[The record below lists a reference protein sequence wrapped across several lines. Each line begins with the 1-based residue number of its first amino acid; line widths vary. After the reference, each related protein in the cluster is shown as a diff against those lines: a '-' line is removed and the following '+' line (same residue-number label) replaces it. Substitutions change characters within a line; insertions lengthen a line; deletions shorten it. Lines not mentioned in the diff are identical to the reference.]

1 MANNT
6 TITISAVDKTQAAF
20 NSVDRSLKKLQ
31 TTSSAVA
38 RSVGGLTTA
47 LNAAIAAFAIDKLI
61 KFSDAAANIDS
72 RLKLVTSST
81 QELTR
86 AQSALFKIAQSTGNS
101 FESTV
106 DLYSRLARATA
117 SLGTTNT
124 DLEKVTKA
132 LSQAIT
138 ISGSSA
144 ASAEA
149 AMIQLGQGF
158 AAGALRGEE
167 LNSVLEQTPRVAR
180 AIADGLGITVGQLKE
195 FGKEGK
201 LTAEAVFNA
210 LKSQSD
216 VLEQEFGKT
225 NQTIA
230 QSFTI
235 VSNSAVRLAG
245 VINEVTGA
253 NSSLGGVLRD
263 VASALDDILRADIAF
278 YFENLSAIVSAL
290 IAPFTN
296 VIDKIGEMIGQGD
309 SVIGFAKVFA
319 AVRLAVELLS
329 ASLIFL
335 TDLISGSVIGVAFR
349 ALQVTFKTIVLDITN
364 LIDKVMLLDDV
375 LSVAAAAAQTYNPF
389 ADDEEA
395 AQGLIQAQKNL
406 ASESD
411 KVYQSYL
418 QQKNAI
424 SEIDIIGKS
433 TVQNAKDVFAQGK
446 KNIQQAF
453 DNYTNGVKAYDIARK
468 QEKVERAKTESL
480 LNQSS
485 ALKEQKKTNLENTKA
500 LKEQEALALAKKK
513 LVELAAYEKIK
524 KEIEEITRQLEIQEQ
539 VELAQEALK
548 RAAAEEKSLALLEK
562 QSKVALKIV
571 EAQKEANKTISDRV
585 REGAQGLVEN
595 DTFQQVA
602 GAAGPSGSR
611 AANVT
616 QAFATGGIEQ
626 GIMALVLSNEKVQA
640 ALTKVFDAIFA
651 LIDPIIDA
659 LVPIIDALIPV
670 IDAIRPLFEKLI
682 PAVEITAELLAKLIK
697 LIGPLITLIVKL
709 VEAFEALYSVLVFLT
724 EFAIDSMVKVIERL
738 PQMIFDSITGAFTE
752 LPNAIATAI
761 KDVLPDFGSQLTGGD
776 NSVIG
781 KAVGFVSSG
790 VDSVKEAFGFKQ
802 GGLIPK
808 AQAGMLVG
816 ASHSRGGQLI
826 NAEGGEYIFSR
837 KAVQSLGAGR
847 LNELNNGVDRSNVV
861 VNIYDETGKR
871 IREYDSAIRVEIKE
885 RAARNN
891 QFPAVA

>member
-31 TTSSAVA
+31 STSSAVA

-124 DLEKVTKA
+124 DLEQVTKA

-278 YFENLSAIVSAL
+278 YFENLSAIVKAL
-290 IAPFTN
+290 IAPFAN

-395 AQGLIQAQKNL
+395 AQGLIQAQQNL

-411 KVYQSYL
+411 KVYKSYI

-424 SEIDIIGKS
+424 SKIDIIGKS

-453 DNYTNGVKAYDIARK
+453 DNYTNGVKAYEIARK

-500 LKEQEALALAKKK
+500 LKEQEALALAKQK

-524 KEIEEITRQLEIQEQ
+524 KEVEEITRQLEIQEQ

-562 QSKVALKIV
+562 QSKVALAIV
-571 EAQKEANKTISDRV
+571 EAQKEANKTISERIQ
-585 REGAQGLVEN
+585 EGAQGLVAN

-602 GAAGPSGSR
+602 GAAGASGSR
-611 AANVT
+611 AANIAQITAQKGV
-616 QAFATGGIEQ
+616 EQ
-626 GIMALVLSNEKVQA
+626 GLLALVLSNEKVQE

-659 LVPIIDALIPV
+659 LVPVIDALIPV

-697 LIGPLITLIVKL
+697 LIGPLLTLIVKL
-709 VEAFEALYSVLVFLT
+709 VEVIEALYSVLVFLT

-752 LPNAIATAI
+752 LPNAIAAAI
-761 KDVLPDFGSQLTGGD
+761 KDVLPDLGSQLTGGD

-790 VDSVKEAFGFKQ
+790 VSSVASALGFKQ

-808 AQAGMLVG
+808 AQGGMLVG

-847 LNELNNGVDRSNVV
+847 LNELNNGVDRNNVV

>member
-278 YFENLSAIVSAL
+278 YFENLSAIVKAL
-290 IAPFTN
+290 IAPFAN

-395 AQGLIQAQKNL
+395 AQGLIQAQQNL

-411 KVYQSYL
+411 KVYKSYI

-424 SEIDIIGKS
+424 SKIDIIGKS

-453 DNYTNGVKAYDIARK
+453 DNYTNGVKAYEIARK

-500 LKEQEALALAKKK
+500 LKEQEALALAKQK

-524 KEIEEITRQLEIQEQ
+524 KEVEEITRQLEIQEQ

-562 QSKVALKIV
+562 QSKVALAIV
-571 EAQKEANKTISDRV
+571 EAQKEANKTISERIQ
-585 REGAQGLVEN
+585 EGAQGLVAN

-602 GAAGPSGSR
+602 GAAGASGSR
-611 AANVT
+611 AANIAQITAQKGV
-616 QAFATGGIEQ
+616 EQ
-626 GIMALVLSNEKVQA
+626 GLLALVLSNEKVQE

-659 LVPIIDALIPV
+659 LVPVIDALIPV

-697 LIGPLITLIVKL
+697 LIGPLLTLIVKL
-709 VEAFEALYSVLVFLT
+709 VEVIEALYSVLVFLT

-752 LPNAIATAI
+752 LPNAIAAAI
-761 KDVLPDFGSQLTGGD
+761 KDVLPDLGSQLTGGD

-790 VDSVKEAFGFKQ
+790 VSSVASALGFKQ

-808 AQAGMLVG
+808 AQGGMLVG
-816 ASHSRGGQLI
+816 ASYSRGGQLI

-847 LNELNNGVDRSNVV
+847 LNELNNGVDRNNVV

>member
-31 TTSSAVA
+31 STSSAVA

-86 AQSALFKIAQSTGNS
+86 AQSALFQIAQSTRNS
-101 FESTV
+101 FETTV
-106 DLYSRLARATA
+106 DLYSRLARSTDN
-117 SLGTTNT
+117 LGVTNAE
-124 DLEKVTKA
+124 LEQVTKA
-132 LSQAIT
+132 VAQAIT

-144 ASAEA
+144 ASTQA
-149 AMIQLGQGF
+149 AMVQLGQGF

-167 LNSVLEQTPRVAR
+167 LNSVMEQTPRVAR
-180 AIADGLGITVGQLKE
+180 AIADGLGITLGQLKE
-195 FGKEGK
+195 YGKEGK

-263 VASALDDILRADIAF
+263 VSSALDDILRADIAF
-278 YFENLSAIVSAL
+278 YFETLSGIVSAL
-290 IAPFTN
+290 ITPFTN
-296 VIDKIGEMIGQGD
+296 VIDKIGEMIGEGD

-411 KVYQSYL
+411 KVYKSYI

-468 QEKVERAKTESL
+468 QEKVERAKAESL

-524 KEIEEITRQLEIQEQ
+524 KEVEEITRQLEIQEQ

-571 EAQKEANKTISDRV
+571 EAQKEANKTISERIQ
-585 REGAQGLVEN
+585 EGAQGLVEN

-616 QAFATGGIEQ
+616 QAFATGGVQQ
-626 GIMALVLSNEKVQA
+626 GIMALVLSNENVQK

-659 LVPIIDALIPV
+659 LVPIIEALISV

-682 PAVEITAELLAKLIK
+682 PIIEKLAPILIK
-697 LIGPLITLIVKL
+697 VISLLEPLIHFIVNLINAI
-709 VEAFEALYSVLVFLT
+709 EAVFG
-724 EFAIDSMVKVIERL
+724 VIEKLNQAYVSFIQNLLRL
-738 PQMIFDSITGAFTE
+738 PQQFFQALVNGLAE
-752 LPNAIATAI
+752 LPNAIAKAI
-761 KDVLPDFGSQLTGGD
+761 QNILPDFGSQLTGGD

-781 KAVGFVSSG
+781 QAVGFVSSG
-790 VDSVKEAFGFKQ
+790 VSSVASALGFKY

-808 AQAGMLVG
+808 AEAGMLVG

-847 LNELNNGVDRSNVV
+847 LNELNNGVDRNNVV

>member
-31 TTSSAVA
+31 STSSAVA

-86 AQSALFKIAQSTGNS
+86 AQSALFQIAQSTRNS
-101 FESTV
+101 FETTV
-106 DLYSRLARATA
+106 DLYSRLARSTDN
-117 SLGTTNT
+117 LGVTNAE
-124 DLEKVTKA
+124 LEQVTKA
-132 LSQAIT
+132 VAQAIT

-144 ASAEA
+144 ASTQA
-149 AMIQLGQGF
+149 AMVQLGQGF

-167 LNSVLEQTPRVAR
+167 LNSVMEQTPRVAR
-180 AIADGLGITVGQLKE
+180 AIADGLGITLGQLKE
-195 FGKEGK
+195 YGKEGK

-263 VASALDDILRADIAF
+263 VSSALDDILRADIAF
-278 YFENLSAIVSAL
+278 YFETLSGIVSAL
-290 IAPFTN
+290 ITPFTN
-296 VIDKIGEMIGQGD
+296 VIDKIGEMIGEGD

-411 KVYQSYL
+411 KVYKSYI

-468 QEKVERAKTESL
+468 QEKVERAKAESL

-524 KEIEEITRQLEIQEQ
+524 KEVEEITRQLEIQEQ

-571 EAQKEANKTISDRV
+571 EAQKEANKTISERIQ
-585 REGAQGLVEN
+585 EGAQGLVEN

-616 QAFATGGIEQ
+616 QAFATGGVQQ
-626 GIMALVLSNEKVQA
+626 GIMALVLSNENVQK

-659 LVPIIDALIPV
+659 LVPIIEALISV

-682 PAVEITAELLAKLIK
+682 PIIEKLAPILIK
-697 LIGPLITLIVKL
+697 VISLLEPLIHFIVNLINAI
-709 VEAFEALYSVLVFLT
+709 EAVFG
-724 EFAIDSMVKVIERL
+724 VIEKLNQAYVSFIHNLLKL
-738 PQMIFDSITGAFTE
+738 PQQFFQALVNGLAE
-752 LPNAIATAI
+752 LPNAIAKAI
-761 KDVLPDFGSQLTGGD
+761 QNILPDFGSQLTGGD

-781 KAVGFVSSG
+781 QAVGFVSSG
-790 VDSVKEAFGFKQ
+790 VSSVASALGFKY

-808 AQAGMLVG
+808 AEAGMLVG

>member
-31 TTSSAVA
+31 STSSAVA

-86 AQSALFKIAQSTGNS
+86 AQSALFQIAQSTRNS
-101 FESTV
+101 FETTV
-106 DLYSRLARATA
+106 DLYSRLARSTDN
-117 SLGTTNT
+117 LGVTNAE
-124 DLEKVTKA
+124 LEQVTKA
-132 LSQAIT
+132 VAQAIT

-144 ASAEA
+144 ASTQA
-149 AMIQLGQGF
+149 AMVQLGQGF

-167 LNSVLEQTPRVAR
+167 LNSVMEQTPRVAR
-180 AIADGLGITVGQLKE
+180 AIADGLGITLGQLKE
-195 FGKEGK
+195 YGKEGK

-263 VASALDDILRADIAF
+263 VSSALDDILRADIAF
-278 YFENLSAIVSAL
+278 YFETLSGIVSAL
-290 IAPFTN
+290 ITPFTN
-296 VIDKIGEMIGQGD
+296 VIDKIGEMIGEGD

-411 KVYQSYL
+411 KVYKSYI

-468 QEKVERAKTESL
+468 QEKVERAKAESL

-524 KEIEEITRQLEIQEQ
+524 KEVEEITRQLEIQEQ

-571 EAQKEANKTISDRV
+571 EAQKEANKTISERIQ
-585 REGAQGLVEN
+585 EGAQGLVEN

-616 QAFATGGIEQ
+616 QAFATGGVQQ
-626 GIMALVLSNEKVQA
+626 GIMALVLSNENVQK

-659 LVPIIDALIPV
+659 LVPIIEALISV

-682 PAVEITAELLAKLIK
+682 PIIEKLAPILIK
-697 LIGPLITLIVKL
+697 VISLLEPLIHFIVNLINAI
-709 VEAFEALYSVLVFLT
+709 EAVFG
-724 EFAIDSMVKVIERL
+724 VIEKLNQAYVSFIHNLLKL
-738 PQMIFDSITGAFTE
+738 PQQFFQALVNGLAE
-752 LPNAIATAI
+752 LPNAIAKAI
-761 KDVLPDFGSQLTGGD
+761 QNILPDFGSQLTGGD

-781 KAVGFVSSG
+781 QAVGFVSSG
-790 VDSVKEAFGFKQ
+790 VSSVASALGFKY

-808 AQAGMLVG
+808 AEAGMLVG

-847 LNELNNGVDRSNVV
+847 LNELNNGVDRNNVV

>member
-47 LNAAIAAFAIDKLI
+47 LNAAIAAFAVDKLI

-81 QELTR
+81 EELTR

-124 DLEKVTKA
+124 DLELVTKA

-253 NSSLGGVLRD
+253 NTSLGGVLRD
-263 VASALDDILRADIAF
+263 VASALDDITRSDISF
-278 YFENLSAIVSAL
+278 YFENLSGIVKAL
-290 IAPFTN
+290 IAPFAN
-296 VIDKIGEMIGQGD
+296 VIGKIGDMIGEGD
-309 SVIGFAKVFA
+309 AVMGFARVFA
-319 AVRLAVELLS
+319 SVRLAVELLS
-329 ASLIFL
+329 SSLIFL

-395 AQGLIQAQKNL
+395 AQGLIKAQQDL

-411 KVYQSYL
+411 RVYKSYI

-433 TVQNAKDVFAQGK
+433 TVQNAKDVFAEYK
-446 KNIQQAF
+446 KNNEMA
-453 DNYTNGVKAYDIARK
+453 VKNFNTSLSAL
-468 QEKVERAKTESL
+468 KVGREQDKIERAKTESL
-480 LNQSS
+480 LNQSA
-485 ALKEQKKTNLENTKA
+485 ALKTQSKTNLENTKA

-571 EAQKEANKTISDRV
+571 EAQKEANKTISDRIQ
-585 REGAQGLVEN
+585 ESAQGLVAS

-602 GAAGPSGSR
+602 SAAGPSGSR
-611 AANVT
+611 AANIAQITAQKGV
-616 QAFATGGIEQ
+616 EQ
-626 GIMALVLSNEKVQA
+626 GLLALVLSNEKVQE

-651 LIDPIIDA
+651 LIDPIIDS
-659 LVPIIDALIPV
+659 LVPVIDALIPV

-682 PAVEITAELLAKLIK
+682 PAVEIVADLLAKLIK
-697 LIGPLITLIVKL
+697 LIGPLLTLIVKL
-709 VEAFEALYSVLVFLT
+709 VEVIEALYSVLVFLT
-724 EFAIDSMVKVIERL
+724 EFAIDSLVKIIERL
-738 PQMIFDSITGAFTE
+738 PQMIFDSITGAFTD
-752 LPNAIATAI
+752 LPGAIAKAI
-761 KDVLPDFGSQLTGGD
+761 QDILPDFNSQLTGGD

-781 KAVGFVSSG
+781 KAVGFVSG
-790 VDSVKEAFGFKQ
+790 SVSAISSAFGFKN

-808 AQAGMLVG
+808 AEAGMLVG

-861 VNIYDETGKR
+861 INIYDETGKR

>member
-31 TTSSAVA
+31 STSSAVA

-47 LNAAIAAFAIDKLI
+47 LNAAIAAFAIDKLV

-81 QELTR
+81 EELTR
-86 AQSALFKIAQSTGNS
+86 AQAALFKIAQSTRNS
-101 FESTV
+101 FETTV
-106 DLYSRLARATA
+106 DLYSRLARSTDN
-117 SLGTTNT
+117 LGVTNAE
-124 DLEKVTKA
+124 LEQVTKA
-132 LSQAIT
+132 VAQAIT

-144 ASAEA
+144 ASTQA

-167 LNSVLEQTPRVAR
+167 LNSVMEQTPRVAR

-278 YFENLSAIVSAL
+278 YFENLSGIVKAL
-290 IAPFTN
+290 IAPFAN
-296 VIDKIGEMIGQGD
+296 VIGKIGDMIGEGD
-309 SVIGFAKVFA
+309 SVMGFARVFA
-319 AVRLAVELLS
+319 SVRLAVELLS
-329 ASLIFL
+329 SSLIFL

-395 AQGLIQAQKNL
+395 AQGLIKAQQDL

-411 KVYQSYL
+411 RVYKSYI
-418 QQKNAI
+418 QQKDAI
-424 SEIDIIGKS
+424 SQIDIIGKS
-433 TVQNAKDVFAQGK
+433 TVQNAKDVFAEYK
-446 KNIQQAF
+446 KNNEMA
-453 DNYTNGVKAYDIARK
+453 VKNFNTSLSALKVGREQDK
-468 QEKVERAKTESL
+468 LEKAKTESL
-480 LNQSS
+480 LNQSA
-485 ALKEQKKTNLENTKA
+485 ALKSQSKTNLENTKA

-513 LVELAAYEKIK
+513 LIELSAYEKIK

-539 VELAQEALK
+539 VELAQESLK
-548 RAAAEEKSLALLEK
+548 RAAAEEKSLELLEK

-571 EAQKEANKTISDRV
+571 EAQKEANKTISDRIQ
-585 REGAQGLVEN
+585 ENAQGLVAS

-611 AANVT
+611 AANIAQITAQKGV
-616 QAFATGGIEQ
+616 EQ
-626 GIMALVLSNEKVQA
+626 GLLALVLSNEKVQE
-640 ALTKVFDAIFA
+640 ALTKVFDALFA
-651 LIDPIIDA
+651 LIDPIIDS
-659 LVPIIDALIPV
+659 LVPVIDALIPV

-682 PAVEITAELLAKLIK
+682 PAVEIVADLLAKLIK
-697 LIGPLITLIVKL
+697 LIGPLLTLIVKL
-709 VEAFEALYSVLVFLT
+709 VEVIEALYSASVFLT
-724 EFAIDSMVKVIERL
+724 EFAIDSLVKIIERL
-738 PQMIFDSITGAFTE
+738 PQMIFDSIKGAFTD
-752 LPNAIATAI
+752 LPGAIAKAI
-761 KDVLPDFGSQLTGGD
+761 QDILPDLASGPDLNIGGGQGL
-776 NSVIG
+776 IP
-781 KAVGFVSSG
+781 
-790 VDSVKEAFGFKQ
+790 DSVPIFGGFKN

-808 AQAGMLVG
+808 AEAGMLVG

-847 LNELNNGVDRSNVV
+847 LNELNNGVDRNNIV

>member
-31 TTSSAVA
+31 STSSAVA

-86 AQSALFKIAQSTGNS
+86 AQSALFQIAQSTRNS
-101 FESTV
+101 FETTV
-106 DLYSRLARATA
+106 DLYSRLARSTDN
-117 SLGTTNT
+117 LGVTNAE
-124 DLEKVTKA
+124 LEQVTKA
-132 LSQAIT
+132 VAQAIT

-144 ASAEA
+144 ASTQA
-149 AMIQLGQGF
+149 AMVQLGQGF

-167 LNSVLEQTPRVAR
+167 LNSVMEQTPRVAR
-180 AIADGLGITVGQLKE
+180 AIADGLGITLGQLKE
-195 FGKEGK
+195 YGKEGK

-263 VASALDDILRADIAF
+263 VSSALDDILRADIAF
-278 YFENLSAIVSAL
+278 YFETLSGIVSAL
-290 IAPFTN
+290 ITPFTN
-296 VIDKIGEMIGQGD
+296 VIDKIGEMIGEGD

-411 KVYQSYL
+411 KVYKSYI

-468 QEKVERAKTESL
+468 QEKVERAKAESL

-524 KEIEEITRQLEIQEQ
+524 KEVEEITRQLEIQEQ

-571 EAQKEANKTISDRV
+571 EAQKEANKTISERIQ
-585 REGAQGLVEN
+585 EGAQGLVEN

-611 AANVT
+611 AVNVT
-616 QAFATGGIEQ
+616 QAFATGGVQQ
-626 GIMALVLSNEKVQA
+626 GIMALVLSNENVQK

-659 LVPIIDALIPV
+659 LVPIIEALISV

-682 PAVEITAELLAKLIK
+682 PIIEKLAPILIK
-697 LIGPLITLIVKL
+697 VISLLEPLIHFIVNLINAI
-709 VEAFEALYSVLVFLT
+709 EAVFG
-724 EFAIDSMVKVIERL
+724 VIEKLNQAYVSFIHNLLKL
-738 PQMIFDSITGAFTE
+738 PQQFFQALVNGLAE
-752 LPNAIATAI
+752 LPNAIAKAI
-761 KDVLPDFGSQLTGGD
+761 QNILPDFGSQLTGGD

-781 KAVGFVSSG
+781 QAVGFVSSG
-790 VDSVKEAFGFKQ
+790 VSSVASALGFKY

-808 AQAGMLVG
+808 AEAGMLVG

-847 LNELNNGVDRSNVV
+847 LNELNNGVDRNNVV

>member
-1 MANNT
+1 
-6 TITISAVDKTQAAF
+6 
-20 NSVDRSLKKLQ
+20 
-31 TTSSAVA
+31 
-38 RSVGGLTTA
+38 VGGLTTA

-124 DLEKVTKA
+124 DLEQVTKA

-278 YFENLSAIVSAL
+278 YFENLSAIVKAL
-290 IAPFTN
+290 IAPFAN

-395 AQGLIQAQKNL
+395 AQGLIQAQQNL

-411 KVYQSYL
+411 KVYKSYI

-424 SEIDIIGKS
+424 SKIDIIGKS

-453 DNYTNGVKAYDIARK
+453 DNYTNGVKAYEIARK

-500 LKEQEALALAKKK
+500 LKEQEALALAKQK

-524 KEIEEITRQLEIQEQ
+524 KEVEEITRQLEIQEQ

-562 QSKVALKIV
+562 QSKVALAIV
-571 EAQKEANKTISDRV
+571 EAQKEANKTISERIQ
-585 REGAQGLVEN
+585 EGAQGLVAN

-602 GAAGPSGSR
+602 GAAGASGSR
-611 AANVT
+611 AANIAQITAQKGV
-616 QAFATGGIEQ
+616 EQ
-626 GIMALVLSNEKVQA
+626 GLLALVLSNEKVQE

-659 LVPIIDALIPV
+659 LVPVIDALIPV

-697 LIGPLITLIVKL
+697 LIGPLLTLIVKL
-709 VEAFEALYSVLVFLT
+709 VEVIEALYSVLVFLT

-752 LPNAIATAI
+752 LPNAIAAAI
-761 KDVLPDFGSQLTGGD
+761 KDVLPDLGSQLTGGD

-790 VDSVKEAFGFKQ
+790 VSSVASALGFKQ

-808 AQAGMLVG
+808 AQGGMLVG

-847 LNELNNGVDRSNVV
+847 LNELNNGVDRNNVV